1 MWITINRNSSPRGM
15 PENERAI
22 EGLLWHADVF
32 GRAIHTAFYAYY
44 LLSQTGEIVI
54 LDTDTGLIDV
64 LAPRVSVY
72 FCPAQKISQDFIK
85 TYRGAKLLEYVRSKA
100 VTFGDFP
107 VIDRTE
113 KDYWVSAFFMDRVAE
128 DAQIRIAVGD
138 RPGDTRGDSSGMFTL
153 QENGWHSAYTKARF
167 TLDGDLE
174 VFFKVFYTPG
184 GDVPL
189 AERQTIMDVFTS
201 RVSRISIDQIR
212 NIQEALDA
220 RGYDPGPVDGQMGRR
235 TRQAIR
241 QFQTDEKLR
250 VDGKPTHALLHI
262 LTAEG
267 HPSAV
272 EMVQL
277 KLTKLGYNPG
287 PVNGQMGRR
296 TRQAIQQFQQDQGL
310 ATDGILSCDLLGN
323 LAYLC
328 DPSSTAEAQAKHPP
342 AAFMSEQ
349 IALRNQLKAKIWPNH
364 VRRP

>member
-1 MWITINRNSSPRGM
+1 
-15 PENERAI
+15 
-22 EGLLWHADVF
+22 
-32 GRAIHTAFYAYY
+32 
-44 LLSQTGEIVI
+44 
-54 LDTDTGLIDV
+54 
-64 LAPRVSVY
+64 
-72 FCPAQKISQDFIK
+72 
-85 TYRGAKLLEYVRSKA
+85 
-100 VTFGDFP
+100 
-107 VIDRTE
+107 
-113 KDYWVSAFFMDRVAE
+113 
-128 DAQIRIAVGD
+128 
-138 RPGDTRGDSSGMFTL
+138 MFTV

-167 TLDGDLE
+167 ALDGDLE

-220 RGYDPGPVDGQMGRR
+220 RGYDPGHVDGQMGRR

-241 QFQTDEKLR
+241 QFQIDEELR
-250 VDGKPTHALLHI
+250 VDGKLTHALLHI

-272 EMVQL
+272 EMAQL

-310 ATDGILSCDLLGN
+310 ATDGILSCDLLGK

-328 DPSSTAEAQAKHPP
+328 DPSITAETKAKHPP
-342 AAFMSEQ
+342 VTFMSEQ